1 MAFYRNVLVLMIAM
15 GLLHVATGGL
25 AVILPLAMAANE
37 WSGIA
42 IGTIAAAY
50 AGGFM
55 AGAIYAPRFIARVGH
70 IRAFAAAAGV
80 AAGTTLMLGLD
91 TQALLW
97 FLARFAFGASTAV
110 MFAVADSWVAD
121 VTPANRRG
129 SVFAIYQNA
138 GRAGLVL
145 GPFLLAIP
153 GMDLTKGF
161 LLIGVF
167 TAFALVPI
175 TATRREQPRA
185 PRPVIILPSRLFQIA
200 PAAAASVFVAGLVNT
215 GLLAFVPIWAET
227 LGMPASGDIA
237 ASGVALGAAPLVMAA
252 IYVAA
257 MAAQWPAGILSD
269 QVDRRLVIAGLAGAA
284 GVITTLLSV
293 FLNPGLTAGMI
304 LIGLWGGT
312 ALIHYGVA
320 VAHANDRAE
329 PEDMPGLASSLL
341 LTWAIG
347 SVIGPLVAGA
357 FYASPMGMRG
367 VFLYAA
373 ICLFALAGV
382 MFIRS
387 RTKPAAPAAD
397 REEFKD
403 VRATSSVL
411 ADVDDDTEYA
421 SGEPE

>member
-1 MAFYRNVLVLMIAM
+1 MAFYRNVLVLMISMA
-15 GLLHVATGGL
+15 LLHVATGGL
-25 AVILPLAMAANE
+25 AVVLPVAMAADQ
-37 WSGIA
+37 WSGLA
-42 IGTIAAAY
+42 IGAVAAAY

-80 AAGTTLMLGLD
+80 AAGTTLILGLD

-145 GPFLLAIP
+145 GPFLLALP
-153 GMDLTKGF
+153 GMDLTRGF

-185 PRPVIILPSRLFQIA
+185 PRPILILPTRLIQIA
-200 PAAAASVFVAGLVNT
+200 PAAAASVFVAGMVNS
-215 GLLAFVPIWAET
+215 GLLAFVPIWAES
-227 LGMPASGDIA
+227 LGMSDVVDGSAT
-237 ASGVALGAAPLVMAA
+237 GVALGAAPLVMAA
-252 IYVAA
+252 IYVFA
-257 MAAQWPAGILSD
+257 MASQWPAGILSD
-269 QVDRRLVIAGLAGAA
+269 RIDRRLVIAGLAGAA
-284 GVITTLLSV
+284 GAITTLL
-293 FLNPGLTAGMI
+293 FIFIDPGLTMGLI

-357 FYASPMGMRG
+357 FYASAMGMRG

-373 ICLFALAGV
+373 ICLFALTGV

-387 RTKPAAPAAD
+387 RAKPATPVAE

-403 VRATSSVL
+403 IRATSPVL
-411 ADVDDDTEYA
+411 AEVDEDGEYTV
-421 SGEPE
+421 GEPE